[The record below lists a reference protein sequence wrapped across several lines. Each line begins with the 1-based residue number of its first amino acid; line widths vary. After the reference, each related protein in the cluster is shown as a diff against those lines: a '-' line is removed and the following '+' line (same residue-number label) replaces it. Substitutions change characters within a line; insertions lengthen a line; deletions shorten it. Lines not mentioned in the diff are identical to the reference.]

1 MLGGVYNM
9 HSLRTRF
16 TVLTI
21 CVVML
26 AVSSLSLTSI
36 LFIRSNEHNKSDQ
49 LLLLLCETGEKNLN
63 NYFDGVQKSVTK
75 MANYAESNLHE
86 LNDKTLKSHMKY
98 VREYF
103 DEVASKT
110 SGVLT
115 YYYRIDPN
123 ISKKVKGFWYTNL
136 DGEGFVEH
144 KVTDITLY
152 DTEDTS
158 KLVWFTVPK
167 SEGKPIWI
175 PPYITDNLNKRVIS
189 YNVPIYCK
197 GNFVGVLGIEIDY
210 TTMAEQVNSIHLY
223 SNGYAFLN
231 DSEGNLFYHPRIDI
245 TKYPNVEI
253 PKNIISN
260 NTYFKYTYN
269 GVEKDAVWLPLT
281 NGMRI
286 NVAVPIEESEGS
298 WARLF
303 ANISIISL
311 IILLLACIFTMFY
324 TRHIAK
330 PLKQLTEAAENVD
343 KGNYDY
349 KLTYDKDDEVGK
361 LTKTFQRLVDDIKK
375 HIGDL
380 NSKVF
385 TDALTMIKNKA
396 AFTTAC
402 NEIQSQIDNKKL
414 TQPFA
419 IGIFDCNNL
428 KYINDVFGHEKG
440 DIYLRKASSAIC
452 NVFLHSPVFRI
463 GGDEFAVILRNYDY
477 KHKDAL
483 LKQFDILKEENN
495 ISIENKWEKLDI
507 AMGFADFD
515 EQSDQYVAD
524 VVRRADKLM
533 YENKQKLKA
542 GRRKID

>member
-86 LNDKTLKSHMKY
+86 LDDKTLKSHMKY

-123 ISKKVKGFWYTNL
+123 VSKKVKGFWYTNL
-136 DGEGFVEH
+136 DGEGFVNH

-245 TKYPNVEI
+245 TKYPDVEI

-269 GVEKDAVWLPLT
+269 GVEKDAV
-281 NGMRI
+281 
-286 NVAVPIEESEGS
+286 
-298 WARLF
+298 
-303 ANISIISL
+303 
-311 IILLLACIFTMFY
+311 
-324 TRHIAK
+324 
-330 PLKQLTEAAENVD
+330 
-343 KGNYDY
+343 
-349 KLTYDKDDEVGK
+349 
-361 LTKTFQRLVDDIKK
+361 
-375 HIGDL
+375 
-380 NSKVF
+380 
-385 TDALTMIKNKA
+385 
-396 AFTTAC
+396 
-402 NEIQSQIDNKKL
+402 
-414 TQPFA
+414 
-419 IGIFDCNNL
+419 
-428 KYINDVFGHEKG
+428 
-440 DIYLRKASSAIC
+440 
-452 NVFLHSPVFRI
+452 
-463 GGDEFAVILRNYDY
+463 
-477 KHKDAL
+477 
-483 LKQFDILKEENN
+483 
-495 ISIENKWEKLDI
+495 
-507 AMGFADFD
+507 
-515 EQSDQYVAD
+515 
-524 VVRRADKLM
+524 
-533 YENKQKLKA
+533 
-542 GRRKID
+542 

>member
-1 MLGGVYNM
+1 M

-26 AVSSLSLTSI
+26 AVAGISLTSI

-86 LNDKTLKSHMKY
+86 LNDKTLKSHIKY

-123 ISKKVKGFWYTNL
+123 VSKKVKGFWYTNL
-136 DGEGFVEH
+136 DGEGFVNH
-144 KVTDITLY
+144 KVTDIALY

-167 SEGKPIWI
+167 REGKPIWI

-197 GNFVGVLGIEIDY
+197 GRFVGVLGIEIDY

-245 TKYPNVEI
+245 KKYPDVEI

-260 NTYFKYTYN
+260 NTYFKYTYK
-269 GVEKDAVWLPLT
+269 GVEKEAAWLPLT

-361 LTKTFQRLVDDIKK
+361 LTKAFQRLVDDIKK

-385 TDALTMIKNKA
+385 TDALTKIKNKA

-402 NEIQSQIDNKKL
+402 NEIQSQIDNKEL

-428 KYINDVFGHEKG
+428 KYINDIFGHDKG
-440 DIYLRKASSAIC
+440 DIYLRKVSNAIC

-477 KHKDAL
+477 KYKDTL
-483 LKQFDILKEENN
+483 LKQFDIVKAENN
-495 ISIENKWEKLDI
+495 VSTENKWEKLDI

-542 GRRKID
+542 ANRR